1 MTNWIQSTTGGG
13 YDFDAKKWIGRFDYE
28 EDVVRPLAA
37 INRMK
42 GSTPVFPYGKGWG
55 VAIHSVACQRLA
67 KELGFGHEVQ
77 LAALEHDKHE
87 STTGDIPTPVA
98 RAVGYVEIE
107 LLKEEIQTCLDEL
120 QGIPFQ
126 ARCAQHSSVIKLI
139 DVTALH
145 EERHFFMAPPVR
157 DWTYS
162 VPQPLYTQPMFDII
176 KQIVWDGEHTDGGFE
191 AYIRAYDFLRGKV
204 K

>member
-1 MTNWIQSTTGGG
+1 MSNWIQGTTGGG
-13 YDFDAKKWIGRFDYE
+13 YDFDAKRWVGRFDYE

-42 GSTPVFPYGKGWG
+42 GSTPVFPYGRGWG

-67 KELGFGHEVQ
+67 HHLDLGHDVELA
-77 LAALEHDKHE
+77 LLEHDKHE
-87 STTGDIPTPVA
+87 SVTGDIPTPVA
-98 RAVGYVEIE
+98 RAIGYTKIE
-107 LLKEEIQTCLDEL
+107 ELKEEVQDCIDGQ

-126 ARCAQHSSVIKLI
+126 ARFRQHLSIIKLI

-145 EERHFFMAPPVR
+145 EERHFFMAPPVQ
-157 DWTYS
+157 DWTYP
-162 VPQPLYTQPMFDII
+162 VPQPLYSQPMFDII
-176 KQIVWDGEHTDGGFE
+176 KQILWDGEHTDGGFE
-191 AYIRAYDFLRGKV
+191 AYVRAYDFLKGKV